1 MSLGGC
7 PTSERSRR
15 TRVGV
20 LSLAFL
26 LLAKEISKRKPRLL
40 PASWVSSRS
49 QIACCASRFALVGPL
64 APLFCCAV
72 GRPTFDQPRTI

>member
-15 TRVGV
+15 TCAGV

-40 PASWVSSRS
+40 PPSWVSSW
-49 QIACCASRFALVGPL
+49 ACMLRLEVLLGRAAGSLVLLCRG
-64 APLFCCAV
+64 AAYF
-72 GRPTFDQPRTI
+72 RPA